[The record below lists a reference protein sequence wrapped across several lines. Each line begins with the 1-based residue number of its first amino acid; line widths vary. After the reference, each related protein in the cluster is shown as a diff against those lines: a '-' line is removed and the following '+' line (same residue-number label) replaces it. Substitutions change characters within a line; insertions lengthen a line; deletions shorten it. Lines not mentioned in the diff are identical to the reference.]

1 MSFTLQYPLISF
13 FTAILVALTGLS
25 GCTSIPSTQQ
35 PSATESIFIAQTPDK
50 PKIGTHRGLAIA
62 RDMVGTPYRYGGAT
76 PLGFDCSGLVYYA
89 YRKAGTHISR
99 TTAEQ
104 YRQTKRVQVS
114 RLQPGDLLFFAISQ
128 NKSSHVGIY
137 AGNDRF
143 IHAPSSGKLVSYASL
158 GNPYWRKRLISAGR
172 L

>member
-1 MSFTLQYPLISF
+1 MSLTSQYQLISF
-13 FTAILVALTGLS
+13 FTAILLALTGLS

-35 PSATESIFIAQTPDK
+35 QSATESLFIAKTPEK
-50 PKIGTHRGLAIA
+50 PKTGAHHGLVIA
-62 RDMVGTPYRYGGAT
+62 RNMVGTPYRYGGAT
-76 PLGFDCSGLVYYA
+76 PRGFDCSGLVYYA
-89 YRKAGTHISR
+89 YRKAGMQISR
-99 TTAEQ
+99 TTTEQ
-104 YRQTKRVQVS
+104 YRQTKRVRFS

-137 AGNDRF
+137 AGHDRF

-158 GNPYWRKRLISAGR
+158 DNPYWRERLIGAGR

>member
-1 MSFTLQYPLISF
+1 MSLTSQYQLISF
-13 FTAILVALTGLS
+13 FTAILLALAGLP
-25 GCTSIPSTQQ
+25 GCASISSTQQ
-35 PSATESIFIAQTPDK
+35 QSATESVFIAQTPDK
-50 PKIGTHRGLAIA
+50 PKISLHHGLAIA

-76 PLGFDCSGLVYYA
+76 PRGFDCSGLVYYA
-89 YRKAGTHISR
+89 YRKAGMQISR

-114 RLQPGDLLFFAISQ
+114 RLQPGDLLFFAISR

-158 GNPYWRKRLISAGR
+158 DNPYWRGKLIGAGR